1 MKRIAAIIA
10 CSLLIMAILVS
21 CGFEEEQ
28 QRVIA
33 NVYLPDVEAFNTAFY
48 AEHNPNR
55 DMEKEEKEEQIQS
68 WLPIGTYYYDQSNGS
83 SAFSA
88 TFEVTSIDLSINTA
102 YFSYIIKEPGGKEFV
117 SDGIVSAGC
126 ERMTEKGKRIIKI
139 YVDGERCLEFSGV
152 SDVESAVYRRNSTKY
167 KLVAAN

>member
-1 MKRIAAIIA
+1 MKRIAAYIVS
-10 CSLLIMAILVS
+10 SLLIMTILVS

-28 QRVIA
+28 HRVIA

-55 DMEKEEKEEQIQS
+55 EAETQEKAEEIQS
-68 WLPIGTYYYDQSNGS
+68 WLPLGTYYYDQTNGS
-83 SAFSA
+83 GAFSA
-88 TFEVTSIDLSINTA
+88 TFEITSIDLSINTA
-102 YFSYIIKEPGGKEFV
+102 YFSYIVKEPGGKEFV

-139 YVDGERCLEFSGV
+139 YIDNERCLEFSGV
-152 SDVESAVYRRNSTKY
+152 SDVESAIYRRNSTKY